1 MHVITRITSR
11 NVYETYIIVYLYF
24 YRPPSY
30 EELML
35 HRSTEQSTENRNKR
49 STHINDL
56 GDFNPDYLKSNKH
69 FNCHNSSNTPSIQNS
84 GAQRNRNERNMQF
97 HADSTSIQMD
107 APDSSTSFPLQNNS
121 AENRSPN
128 QFPLIDG
135 IQNLHVDGGQQ
146 RLFSIEHSDSAQTN
160 FDDDDAEPP
169 PCYSELFEKPLSPS
183 TSNTK

>member
-1 MHVITRITSR
+1 MQ
-11 NVYETYIIVYLYF
+11 
-24 YRPPSY
+24 
-30 EELML
+30 
-35 HRSTEQSTENRNKR
+35 HRSTEQSSENRNKR
-49 STHINDL
+49 STHVNNL
-56 GDFNPDYLKSNKH
+56 GNPNSDHVKPNIH
-69 FNCHNSSNTPSIQNS
+69 FNCHSSSNAPNIQNS
-84 GAQRNRNERNMQF
+84 GGQRNSNERDISF

-121 AENRSPN
+121 AEHRSPN